1 MEPVQIHV
9 SPRRMCECGKTILQL
24 SVEEKKIYDEMIR
37 LSEERTRKAK
47 EEVTGPCL
55 SSTCQEYRARCV
67 DIVAAQS

>member
-37 LSEERTRKAK
+37 LSEDRNKKSQGGSNRKWN
-47 EEVTGPCL
+47 L
-55 SSTCQEYRARCV
+55 
-67 DIVAAQS
+67 

>member
-37 LSEERTRKAK
+37 LSEDRNKAK
-47 EEVTGPCL
+47 EKVTGNGACSEL
-55 SSTCQEYRARCV
+55 SEYRMPR
-67 DIVAAQS
+67 IPRTMR

>member
-9 SPRRMCECGKTILQL
+9 SPRKMCECGKTILKL

-47 EEVTGPCL
+47 EEVTGHETCSEL
-55 SSTCQEYRARCV
+55 SE
-67 DIVAAQS
+67 

>member
-37 LSEERTRKAK
+37 LSEDRNKKAK
-47 EEVTGPCL
+47 EEVTGNGTCSEL
-55 SSTCQEYRARCV
+55 SEYRMPR
-67 DIVAAQS
+67 IPRTMR